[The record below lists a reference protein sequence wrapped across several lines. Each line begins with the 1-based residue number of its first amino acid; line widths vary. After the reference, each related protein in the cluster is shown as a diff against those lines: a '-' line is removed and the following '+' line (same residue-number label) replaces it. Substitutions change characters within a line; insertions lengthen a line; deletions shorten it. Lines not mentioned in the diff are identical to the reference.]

1 MRQVPTSLKRAM
13 EDGVEV
19 EIAEVGL
26 VKKQKLFDFICN
38 VMVYGVGIYILYW
51 MR

>member
-1 MRQVPTSLKRAM
+1 MRQVPTLLKRAM

-26 VKKQKLFDFICN
+26 VKKQILFDFICN
-38 VMVYGVGIYILYW
+38 VMVTVLEYASCIG
-51 MR
+51 

>member
-26 VKKQKLFDFICN
+26 VKKKKPFDFICN
-38 VMVYGVGIYILYW
+38 VMVYGVGIYMLY
-51 MR
+51 

>member
-1 MRQVPTSLKRAM
+1 MRQVPTLLKRAM

-26 VKKQKLFDFICN
+26 VKKKKNFLTSF
-38 VMVYGVGIYILYW
+38 VMSWFTVLEYTCCIE
-51 MR
+51 